1 MMMRELLRRVERLG
15 SSAEASAEE
24 RALKELTD
32 LYNEKWREH
41 DALER
46 KLRFPADETKWRI
59 PENRN
64 LPRFQDVFD
73 NFTTNAAGAKELY
86 RNTRLGIDKH
96 EAEKRDA
103 RSSMEQLALEVERL
117 KTRVKEQQEVVRL
130 LKKADALAP
139 HLQTYGSLSADEL
152 KRKARSVH
160 ADYRKVRE
168 NYNYGYHGETVY
180 DEDKSER
187 LRTEREAIVFLLL
200 TKHNTV
206 TTYDDNDYNV
216 INFAPRSTT
225 TPPP

>member
-24 RALKELTD
+24 RALKELTE

-41 DALER
+41 DALDR
-46 KLRFPADETKWRI
+46 KLRSPADEKKWKI

-73 NFTTNAAGAKELY
+73 NFTTNAAGAKALY
-86 RNTRLGIDKH
+86 SNIRLGITKH
-96 EAEKRDA
+96 ETEKQEA
-103 RSSMEQLALEVERL
+103 RSKMEQLAPEVERL
-117 KTRVKEQQEVVRL
+117 KARVKEQKEVVRL
-130 LKKADALAP
+130 LQRADALAP
-139 HLQTYGSLSADEL
+139 HLQTYGGLSADEL

-160 ADYRKVRE
+160 ADYRKVRD

-180 DEDKSER
+180 DENASER
-187 LRTEREAIVFLLL
+187 LRTEREAIVYLLL
-200 TKHNTV
+200 TKHNTA

-225 TPPP
+225 TP